1 MTTISF
7 FFIAP
12 VLSMEL
18 AATTIR
24 PVSKYIHKMVFVQPH
39 GDVFMYAYKDMNYK
53 R

>member
-12 VLSMEL
+12 VLSVEL
-18 AATTIR
+18 NATTIR
-24 PVSKYIHKMVFVQPH
+24 AVSKYIHKIVFIQP
-39 GDVFMYAYKDMNYK
+39 DVFMNAYKDINYK